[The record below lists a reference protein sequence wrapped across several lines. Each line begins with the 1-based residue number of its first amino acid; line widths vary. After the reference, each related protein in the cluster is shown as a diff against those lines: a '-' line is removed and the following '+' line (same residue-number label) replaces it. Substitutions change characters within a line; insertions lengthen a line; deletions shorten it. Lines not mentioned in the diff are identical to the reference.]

1 MPYDPT
7 PYLDP
12 SRCGLVLFEC
22 QEAVIGPKSMLKG
35 LLEDVREK
43 KLVDNLSQLLASA
56 RRAGVFVAYCNMAFR
71 PDGLAAPNTPR
82 SDNMPRPEGPPA
94 PPGPVSPVVDPLQP
108 LPLEPVFERIHGM
121 SAFFGTPLDTCFR
134 DLGITTFIPTGV
146 SLNIGIPASTVEAL
160 NRGFRIVVP
169 QDCVAGDPPSY
180 ARDVCKNT
188 LNNLAYLSWAE
199 DIAKVWGGVGGT

>member
-1 MPYDPT
+1 MPYDAT

-12 SRCGLVLFEC
+12 RRCGLVLFEC
-22 QEAVIGPKSMLKG
+22 QEAVIGSQGRIKG

-43 KLVDNLSQLLASA
+43 QLIAKLAQLLDSA

-82 SDNMPRPEGPPA
+82 SDNTPRPEGPA
-94 PPGPVSPVVDPLQP
+94 PPPGAVSPVVEPLAP

-121 SAFFGTPLDTCFR
+121 SAFYGTPLDTCLR
-134 DLGITTFIPTGV
+134 DRGITTFVPTGV

-180 ARDVCKNT
+180 ARDVCKKT
-188 LNNLAYLSWAE
+188 LNNLAYLSWAA
-199 DIAKVWGGVGGT
+199 DIEKVWDGATRE

>member
-12 SRCGLVLFEC
+12 SSCGLVLFEC
-22 QEAVIGPKSMLKG
+22 QEAVIGSQGRIKG
-35 LLEDVREK
+35 LLEDVRERQMIG
-43 KLVDNLSQLLASA
+43 NLAHLLACA
-56 RRAGVFVAYCNMAFR
+56 RKAGVFVAYCNMAFR

-82 SDNMPRPEGPPA
+82 ADNMPRPEGPPP
-94 PPGPVSPVVDPLQP
+94 PPGEPSPVVEPLRP

-121 SAFFGTPLDTCFR
+121 SAFYGTPLDTCLR
-134 DLGITTFIPTGV
+134 DRGITTFLPTGV

-160 NRGFRIVVP
+160 NRGFRIVIA

-188 LNNLAYLSWAE
+188 LNNLAYLSWAR
-199 DIAKVWGGVGGT
+199 DIAKAWNVPWES